1 VRIATSLVLFGFLSL
16 PVHAAEVISFDEMPA
31 PNANEPTLSEEYAHL
46 GVHFSSADDGS
57 VWDGVTHGDPG
68 GWELEGTNGS
78 AFAGFNGSSFR
89 MSAHFDAPVPK
100 FRVDVSAAS
109 GATPGGTFAV
119 EGYRGGVM
127 VERTGIVLGA
137 VNEWKTIELAAQV
150 DRVDFVGDT
159 RGFRPFGVDN
169 LQWGIDAPTRLDVA
183 IDVRPDSQE
192 NPVNP
197 GSNGML
203 PVALLG
209 ASGFDVMQVD
219 PESLAL
225 GVAGAPAR
233 DVAYQDANG
242 DGLVDLVAHYPMPQT
257 GTAYGDTSMCLTGAT
272 LEGVELAGCDTIR
285 TVPQAPAAAKARK
298 R

>member
-1 VRIATSLVLFGFLSL
+1 
-16 PVHAAEVISFDEMPA
+16 
-31 PNANEPTLSEEYAHL
+31 
-46 GVHFSSADDGS
+46 
-57 VWDGVTHGDPG
+57 
-68 GWELEGTNGS
+68 
-78 AFAGFNGSSFR
+78 
-89 MSAHFDAPVPK
+89 
-100 FRVDVSAAS
+100 
-109 GATPGGTFAV
+109 V

-183 IDVRPDSQE
+183 IDVRPDSPE

-209 ASGFDVMQVD
+209 ASDFDVMQVD
-219 PESLAL
+219 PDSLAL